1 MLSMVMLVSL
11 QGMAQSLSLLEYW
24 FDGKYSD
31 MKSTALSGTEAN
43 LSLDIATKGLDVGLH
58 WLYMRTKD
66 SDGTYSGISVSPFI
80 KSDPSA
86 GNKIEYWFEKDYD
99 KRGVTDIDGSG
110 TTISI
115 DDMLDLSDAQ
125 KFPMGFHQFNF
136 RVISASGAYSPI
148 SKTHVM
154 LLGSGEP
161 FAMEY
166 WLDDDQTASQTIEGT
181 KNADGSYS
189 IFADID
195 LSGAPVGF
203 HRFYYRV
210 MSPTRQNMG
219 SLNVAYIMTLGSS
232 APSALEY
239 WLDEDEENSRIVQ
252 GTKNADGNYS
262 IVADLDLSGAIV
274 GFHRLHYRI
283 TSANNQM
290 KNNVNTAYIM
300 VLGGDG
306 DPVIEF
312 WLDDDMEHTR
322 SISAEKYG
330 DTYFF
335 DEELD
340 LSDVAP
346 GLHRLYYRLSSPSKR
361 ISGTLNEAAVMVM
374 PKQDF
379 FTQSGMSEIVEGKYW
394 FDEGDAQP
402 FLDFEPGEMVD
413 IEEIINAASL
423 ENGMH
428 VLSMQFKDSNGRWTA
443 IDQTRFIKVQF
454 NETESIDGILYKY
467 FHGEGHPYVGAIG
480 YEEGLEKADIR
491 SLVAFGGKDY
501 KVIFIDEKAFYG
513 CTTMNEVATLPA
525 SIEKIGNESFAATT
539 VKEVALSAPAAP
551 VFGTKAFPQGTNVRV
566 PHTATTGY
574 DKAKTQLAKENVLL
588 TYDLGCIYDQQWEA
602 LKRIDDMVRAQGGST
617 GWDFTDRAST
627 PEGVVRRGTDNVLE
641 IDLSNHGLSGTYVS
655 TAWTDGLPKLNGI
668 FLEGNSIKDITNSD
682 SYGML
687 HLDEQKYDYV
697 QSLDLRTAD
706 ADELLTPEIP
716 LIFRDANTG
725 VLGNPNTGDIT
736 YCISTKKPNGDYVSA
751 LEQNYSFLLT
761 VTEDGNIRYGRKSSG
776 TDDVYY
782 GESGQLLCVTG
793 SGNKSLIPNSYYTM
807 NLYFGEG
814 DVDMNGETDITDLQR
829 TINYIFGDVNRSYN
843 FAWNAANTYKDETIN
858 IQDVVC
864 TSNILIGE
872 EGDNMKDSFM
882 AKKRVA
888 AATPASAEAYVYVSG
903 GKLILH
909 SDKEVAA
916 LDILL
921 DINGSADWYLD
932 RLGFSENAKA
942 NHVVAYSFSG
952 RTLPAGETILAD
964 IKGEASVSRATL
976 SDIDANK
983 IRVAINSEATSIGH
997 ITDTDGVDGIYD
1009 ASGVRRSN
1017 LQPGINIIK
1026 ANGVTKKVFIK

>member
-1 MLSMVMLVSL
+1 MVMLVSL

-189 IFADID
+189 ILANID
-195 LSGAPVGF
+195 LSNASVGF

-262 IVADLDLSGAIV
+262 IVADLDLSTATL
-274 GFHRLHYRI
+274 GFHRLRYRI
-283 TSANNQM
+283 TSTTNQM

-330 DTYFF
+330 NTYFF

-379 FTQSGMSEIVEGKYW
+379 FTQSGMSEIVEGRYW

-402 FLDFEPGEMVD
+402 FLDFEPGEVVD
-413 IEEIINAASL
+413 IEEIVNAASL
-423 ENGMH
+423 DDGMH

-443 IDQTRFIKVQF
+443 VDMTRFIKGHF

-467 FHGEGHPYVGAIG
+467 FYGEGTPYVGAIG
-480 YEEGLEKADIR
+480 YEEGLKKADIR
-491 SLVAFGGKDY
+491 SLVSFGGKDY
-501 KVIFIDEKAFYG
+501 KVIFIDDKAFYG
-513 CTTMNEVATLPA
+513 CTTMNEVASIPA
-525 SIEKIGNESFAATT
+525 SVEKIGNESFAATT
-539 VKEVALSAPAAP
+539 VREVALSAPTAP
-551 VFGTKAFPQGTNVRV
+551 AFGTRAFPQGTNVRV
-566 PHTATTGY
+566 PHTATGY
-574 DKAKTQLAKENVLL
+574 DRAKAQLAKENVLL
-588 TYDLGCIYDQQWEA
+588 TYDLGCIHDQQWEA
-602 LKRIDDMVRAQGGST
+602 LKRIDAMVRAQGGST

-627 PEGVVRRGTDNVLE
+627 PDGVVRRGTDDVLE
-641 IDLSNHGLSGTYVS
+641 IDLCNHGLGGTYVS
-655 TAWTDGLPKLNGI
+655 TAWTDGLPKINSI
-668 FLEGNSIKDITNSD
+668 FLEGNSIMDITNRE
-682 SYGML
+682 SYGVL
-687 HLDEQKYDYV
+687 RLDEQKYDYV

-706 ADELLTPEIP
+706 ADELRNPRIP

-736 YCISTKKPNGDYVSA
+736 YCISTKKPNGEYIGT
-751 LEQNYSFLLT
+751 LEQDYSFLMT
-761 VTEDGNIRYGRKSSG
+761 VTEDGDIRFNRKPSG

-793 SGNKSLIPNSYYTM
+793 SGNKSLIPNSHYTM

-829 TINYIFGDVNRSYN
+829 TLNYIFGDVNRSYN

-872 EGDNMKDSFM
+872 EGDNMNESFL
-882 AKKRVA
+882 ARKRVA
-888 AATPASAEAYVYVSG
+888 AAAATESAEAYVYVHG
-903 GKLILH
+903 DKLILH
-909 SDKEVAA
+909 SEKEVAA

-921 DINGSADWYLD
+921 DMTGSVDWRFD
-932 RLGFSENAKA
+932 GLGFSGNVKA
-942 NHVVAYSFSG
+942 SHAVAYSFSG

-964 IKGEASVSRATL
+964 IKGKATVRRATL

-983 IRVAINSEATSIGH
+983 IKVAINTEATSISH
-997 ITDTDGVDGIYD
+997 ITDAEDAEEIYD
-1009 ASGVRRSN
+1009 VSGVRRSS
-1017 LQPGINIIK
+1017 LQRGINIIK
-1026 ANGVTKKVFIK
+1026 ANGVTKKVFIH